1 MLNPAP
7 LAVQNQFVP
16 PNSKKSSPWRLI
28 FRIIRWSTYASVL
41 ITLVLVLHKVP
52 PPPVETSPQAAARVE
67 EKFEAVEKAVA
78 SGQAATLRLDEAE
91 LNSYLSTHLDFA
103 GNATPLGPAPA
114 GGAQSAP
121 NPPAP
126 SPQEVEQMRSNVRD
140 VKVQLIEDR
149 VKAYV
154 VFDVH
159 GKDMTLQLEGRLGTQ
174 NGYLKF
180 EPVSGQIGSLPIP
193 QSSLESAVRRLM
205 ESPENREKLKLPPDI
220 SDLRIQNGEIV
231 ASYK

>member
-1 MLNPAP
+1 MPETAH
-7 LAVQNQFVP
+7 LAGQNQSTP
-16 PNSKKSSPWRLI
+16 RTAEKKSTWRLL
-28 FRIIRWSTYASVL
+28 FRIIRWSTYAFALVTL
-41 ITLVLVLHKVP
+41 ILLFHKAP

-67 EKFEAVEKAVA
+67 EKFATVERAIA
-78 SGQAATLRLDEAE
+78 SGQTATLRLDETE
-91 LNSYLSTHLDFA
+91 LNSYLSTHLDLA
-103 GNATPLGPAPA
+103 GNGTPNPAPA
-114 GGAQSAP
+114 EGAQAAS
-121 NPPAP
+121 NTPAP

-154 VFDVH
+154 VFNVH
-159 GKDMTLQLEGRLGTQ
+159 GKDMTLQIEGRLGTQ

-193 QSSLESAVRRLM
+193 QSTLESAVQRLM
-205 ESPENREKLKLPPDI
+205 DSPENREKLKLPSEI

>member
-1 MLNPAP
+1 MPNSAP
-7 LAVQNQFVP
+7 LAAQTQFAP
-16 PNSKKSSPWRLI
+16 PNSNKSSPWRRI
-28 FRIIRWSTYASVL
+28 FRIIRWATYAFAV
-41 ITLVLVLHKVP
+41 ITLVLILHKVP
-52 PPPVETSPQAAARVE
+52 PPLVETNPQAAARAE

-91 LNSYLSTHLDFA
+91 LNSYLSAHLDFA
-103 GNATPLGPAPA
+103 GNAARPSPAPPR
-114 GGAQSAP
+114 GAQPALHA
-121 NPPAP
+121 PAP
-126 SPQEVEQMRSNVRD
+126 SPQEIEQMRSNVRD

-174 NGYLKF
+174 SGYLKF

-205 ESPENREKLKLPPDI
+205 ESPENREKLKLPSEI
-220 SDLRIQNGEIV
+220 ADLRIQNGEIV
-231 ASYK
+231 ATCN

>member
-1 MLNPAP
+1 MPETAR
-7 LAVQNQFVP
+7 LADQNQTTP
-16 PNSKKSSPWRLI
+16 PNAKKSRPWRLL
-28 FRIIRWSTYASVL
+28 FRIIRWSTYAFTV
-41 ITLVLVLHKVP
+41 ITLILLFHKAP

-78 SGQAATLRLDEAE
+78 SGQAATLRLDETE
-91 LNSYLSTHLDFA
+91 LNSYLSTHLDLG
-103 GNATPLGPAPA
+103 GNGTPNPAPA
-114 GGAQSAP
+114 AGVQAAP
-121 NPPAP
+121 NTPTP

-159 GKDMTLQLEGRLGTQ
+159 GKDMTLQLEGRLGTH

-180 EPVSGQIGSLPIP
+180 EPLSGQIGSLPIP
-193 QSSLESAVRRLM
+193 QSTLESAVQRLM
-205 ESPENREKLKLPPDI
+205 DSPENREKLKLPAEI

>member
-1 MLNPAP
+1 
-7 LAVQNQFVP
+7 VE
-16 PNSKKSSPWRLI
+16 
-28 FRIIRWSTYASVL
+28 
-41 ITLVLVLHKVP
+41 ITA
-52 PPPVETSPQAAARVE
+52 QAAARVE
-67 EKFEAVEKAVA
+67 EKFAAVEKSVA
-78 SGQAATLRLDEAE
+78 SGQAATLRLDESE
-91 LNSYLSTHLDFA
+91 LNSYLSTHLDLA
-103 GNATPLGPAPA
+103 GNGTPSPTPA
-114 GGAQSAP
+114 GGAQGAP
-121 NPPAP
+121 NTPTP

-193 QSSLESAVRRLM
+193 QSTLESAVQRLM
-205 ESPENREKLKLPPDI
+205 DSPENREKLKLPLEI